1 MTRRIIQLVRLIT
14 VPALL
19 ALGTVSAPAVSAGNP
34 CFHGF
39 EMPPASIGSGS
50 DIKLMPCAF
59 EPTVLQVAEGT
70 EVTFVNGPD
79 FTHLITGA
87 NQAWGSPDV
96 EVQPGASIS
105 YTFNE
110 AGVYPYACALH
121 PGMSGAIVVGDL
133 DQALAVG
140 STGASNAGGGASAQ
154 GESGSADA
162 APADAAEAGPADAAQ
177 AGATASST
185 AATPPVVA
193 LGIGAGLVVGAAA
206 VWLAIRRRTPGD
218 RALLHAE

>member
-1 MTRRIIQLVRLIT
+1 
-14 VPALL
+14 
-19 ALGTVSAPAVSAGNP
+19 
-34 CFHGF
+34 
-39 EMPPASIGSGS
+39 MPPASTGSGP

-105 YTFNE
+105 YTFDE
-110 AGVYPYACALH
+110 GGVYPYACALH

-140 STGASNAGGGASAQ
+140 STGASKAGGSGGSSAKN
-154 GESGSADA
+154 ESN
-162 APADAAEAGPADAAQ
+162 PAAEADAAQ
-177 AGATASST
+177 AEASASST
-185 AATPPVVA
+185 STTLPLVA

-206 VWLAIRRRTPGD
+206 VWLAIRRRVVGD
-218 RALLHAE
+218 RSLAHAE